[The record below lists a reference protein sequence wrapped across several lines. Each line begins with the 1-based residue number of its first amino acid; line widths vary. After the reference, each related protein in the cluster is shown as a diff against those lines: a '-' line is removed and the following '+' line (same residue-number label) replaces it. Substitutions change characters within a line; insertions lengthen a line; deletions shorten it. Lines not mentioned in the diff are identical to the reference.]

1 MVIVQ
6 ARKSAPPATALAEA
20 AGRDR
25 LPVRAVQRAF
35 DLLGRLGGDRGG
47 ATLSELAR
55 ETSLPVSTVA
65 RLLATLEQAGFAQRL
80 AGGRYSAGM
89 RLVQIGL
96 SALRD
101 LSVYDLAEPHL
112 HRLSESSGE
121 TANLAV
127 RADPK
132 QAIYLRQV
140 LSLRTIRHA
149 SWVGRMLPLDRTA
162 VGAALTG
169 RVDERGYA
177 VKRNTFERDVTAIA
191 APIYGQRE
199 KIVAA
204 FSVTG
209 PSYRIS
215 EADLKRFGKLVVE
228 EARAASLEL
237 SGFRAGNS
245 GSSRTKA

>member
-1 MVIVQ
+1 MAIVQ
-6 ARKSAPPATALAEA
+6 ARRSGHPGSALASA
-20 AGRDR
+20 AER

-35 DLLGRLGGDRGG
+35 DLLGRLGGERSS

-55 ETSLPVSTVA
+55 EVSLPVSTVA
-65 RLLATLEQAGFAQRL
+65 RLLGTLEQAGFARRL
-80 AGGRYSAGM
+80 PDGRYAAGM

-112 HRLSESSGE
+112 HRLSEASGE

-127 RADPK
+127 RADSR

-140 LSLRTIRHA
+140 LSPHTIRHA

-162 VGAALTG
+162 VGAALDG

-191 APIYGQRE
+191 APIRGHGGE
-199 KIVAA
+199 IVAA
-204 FSVTG
+204 FSITG

-215 EADLKRFGKLVVE
+215 DADLKRHGRLVAE
-228 EARAASLEL
+228 EARGASIEL
-237 SGFRAGNS
+237 GAPRPRDRVN
-245 GSSRTKA
+245 GSTRSKS